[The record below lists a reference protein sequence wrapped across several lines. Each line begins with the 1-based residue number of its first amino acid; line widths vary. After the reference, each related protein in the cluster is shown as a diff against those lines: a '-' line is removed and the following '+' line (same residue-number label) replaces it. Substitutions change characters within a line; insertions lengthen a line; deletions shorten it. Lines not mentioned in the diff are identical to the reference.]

1 MSKVTPLSS
10 QVKSITLDIDGMTCA
25 ACAARIERILSKNK
39 NVLDASVSFPLK
51 SAIVDVADENNNL
64 EEIIKSV
71 NKIGYKAKE
80 ASDEVIDKKIKL
92 KLFLPITSLIMTLSL
107 RYLFEAEFDTAAY
120 IVGFIVVLFLGRN
133 FHISAYKKI
142 KNLDFNMDTLI
153 SLGSLSSLLISI
165 LPAEL
170 VSSAGENKMFLDTGA
185 FIISFLLIGKSI
197 EDRVI
202 EESVRTSESIKSR
215 MPKTLIVKRNDEKV
229 EIHTKDVQTKDVFIV
244 LAGEIIPVDGK
255 VIKGE
260 TTVDESLLTGESIPL
275 PKNIGDAVVGGS
287 INLQGSLEVEVKES
301 YQKST
306 YNIIEDLI
314 RKAQGTKPEIQKSLD
329 KITQFFVPSVLFI
342 SLITFIYRYFIQDI
356 VLIEALKN
364 SIAVLVI
371 ACPCALG
378 LATPIVLFK
387 TATKSKEGG
396 FLFKNFDILQKF
408 GDINTLIFDKTGTLS
423 SGIFKITNI
432 EMPDEI
438 ISEEIFL
445 QWVASVENF
454 SQHPIAKSIVYQSE
468 IREITLLSA
477 QDVKEQSGVGIE
489 GVVEGQHIKIQNN
502 VASKESSLKVTI
514 NEKAYII
521 YLEEESSVSTNFLNE
536 LKLEKEIIILSGDK
550 EINVKKFADNHN
562 VDEYH
567 FGKNPEEKLEFIK
580 NKQERNQVIF
590 IGDGINDSPSIKQ
603 ADVGVTTSSSS
614 QIAQVAGDILIHKGG
629 LETLNKIFKLSKK
642 SKLRIYQNL
651 FLAFIYNTLMI
662 PIAVIGIITP
672 NLAALA
678 MALSSISVVVNSS
691 RKL

>member
-165 LPAEL
+165 SPAEL

-306 YNIIEDLI
+306 YNIIEDVI

>member
-1 MSKVTPLSS
+1 MSKVTQLSS
-10 QVKSITLDIDGMTCA
+10 QVKSINLDIDGMTCA

-92 KLFLPITSLIMTLSL
+92 KLLLPITSLIMTLSL
-107 RYLFEAEFDTAAY
+107 KYLFEAGFDTAAY

-142 KNLDFNMDTLI
+142 NNLDFNMDTLI

-215 MPKTLIVKRNDEKV
+215 MPKTLIVKRNDEKI

-387 TATKSKEGG
+387 TATKSKAGG

-432 EMPDEI
+432 EMPDEV

-514 NEKAYII
+514 NEKVYII

-550 EINVKKFADNHN
+550 EINVKNLNKTNTAPIAMGKVGNTVTHEKYGKGTIEEISGNEITID
-562 VDEYH
+562 
-567 FGKNPEEKLEFIK
+567 FGKEWGVKYLDIEWAPIK
-580 NKQERNQVIF
+580 F
-590 IGDGINDSPSIKQ
+590 D
-603 ADVGVTTSSSS
+603 
-614 QIAQVAGDILIHKGG
+614 
-629 LETLNKIFKLSKK
+629 
-642 SKLRIYQNL
+642 
-651 FLAFIYNTLMI
+651 
-662 PIAVIGIITP
+662 
-672 NLAALA
+672 
-678 MALSSISVVVNSS
+678 
-691 RKL
+691 

>member
-1 MSKVTPLSS
+1 MSKVTQLSS

-165 LPAEL
+165 SPAEL

-356 VLIEALKN
+356 VLIDALKN

-387 TATKSKEGG
+387 TATKSKAGG

-514 NEKAYII
+514 NEKVYII

-580 NKQERNQVIF
+580 NKQESNQVIF

-629 LETLNKIFKLSKK
+629 LETINKIFKLSKK

>member
-1 MSKVTPLSS
+1 MSS
-10 QVKSITLDIDGMTCA
+10 QVKSINLDIDGMTCA

-80 ASDEVIDKKIKL
+80 ASDEVVDKKIKL
-92 KLFLPITSLIMTLSL
+92 KLLLPITSLIMTLSL
-107 RYLFEAEFDTAAY
+107 KYLFEAGFDTAAY

-215 MPKTLIVKRNDEKV
+215 MPKTLIVKRNDEKI

-387 TATKSKEGG
+387 TATKSKAGG

-514 NEKAYII
+514 NEKVYII

-580 NKQERNQVIF
+580 NKQESNQVIF

-678 MALSSISVVVNSS
+678 MAFSSISVVVNSS

>member
-1 MSKVTPLSS
+1 MSKVTQLSS

-107 RYLFEAEFDTAAY
+107 RYLFEAGFDTAAY

-215 MPKTLIVKRNDEKV
+215 MPKTLIVKRNDEKI

-387 TATKSKEGG
+387 TATKSKAGG

-514 NEKAYII
+514 NEKVYII

-580 NKQERNQVIF
+580 NKQESNQVIF

-678 MALSSISVVVNSS
+678 MAFSSISVVVNSS

>member
-356 VLIEALKN
+356 VLIDALKN

-514 NEKAYII
+514 NEKVYII

-678 MALSSISVVVNSS
+678 MAFSSISVVVNSS

>member
-1 MSKVTPLSS
+1 MSKVTQLSS

-25 ACAARIERILSKNK
+25 ACAARIERILSKNT

-92 KLFLPITSLIMTLSL
+92 KLLLPITSLIMTLSL
-107 RYLFEAEFDTAAY
+107 KYLFEAGFDTAAY
-120 IVGFIVVLFLGRN
+120 FVGFIVVLFLGRN

-215 MPKTLIVKRNDEKV
+215 MPKTLIVKRNDEKI

-387 TATKSKEGG
+387 TATKSKAGG

-432 EMPDEI
+432 EMPDEV

-514 NEKAYII
+514 NEKVYII

-580 NKQERNQVIF
+580 NKQESNQVIF

-678 MALSSISVVVNSS
+678 MAFSSISVVVNSS

>member
-356 VLIEALKN
+356 VLIDALKN

-514 NEKAYII
+514 NEKVYII

-580 NKQERNQVIF
+580 NKQESNQVIF

-651 FLAFIYNTLMI
+651 VLAFIYNTLMI

>member
-1 MSKVTPLSS
+1 MSKVTQLSS
-10 QVKSITLDIDGMTCA
+10 QVKSINLDIDGMTCA

-92 KLFLPITSLIMTLSL
+92 KLLLPITSLIMTLSL
-107 RYLFEAEFDTAAY
+107 RYLFEAGFDTAAY

-215 MPKTLIVKRNDEKV
+215 MPKTLIVKRNDEKI

-387 TATKSKEGG
+387 TATKSKAGG

-514 NEKAYII
+514 NEKVYII

-580 NKQERNQVIF
+580 NKQESNQVIF

-678 MALSSISVVVNSS
+678 MAFSSISVVVNSS

>member
-25 ACAARIERILSKNK
+25 ACAARIERILSKNT

-356 VLIEALKN
+356 VLIDALKN

-387 TATKSKEGG
+387 TATKSKAGG

-514 NEKAYII
+514 NEKVYII

>member
-1 MSKVTPLSS
+1 MSKVTQLSS

-25 ACAARIERILSKNK
+25 ACAARIERILSKNT

-92 KLFLPITSLIMTLSL
+92 KLLLPITSLIMTLSL

-387 TATKSKEGG
+387 TATKSKAGG

-514 NEKAYII
+514 NEKVYII

-580 NKQERNQVIF
+580 NKQESNQVIF

-678 MALSSISVVVNSS
+678 MAFSSISVVVNSS

>member
-1 MSKVTPLSS
+1 MSKVTQLSS

-25 ACAARIERILSKNK
+25 ACAARIERILSKNT

-92 KLFLPITSLIMTLSL
+92 KLLLPITSLIMTLSL
-107 RYLFEAEFDTAAY
+107 RYLFEAGFDTAAY

-142 KNLDFNMDTLI
+142 NNLDFNMDTLI

-215 MPKTLIVKRNDEKV
+215 MPKTLIVKRNDEKI

-387 TATKSKEGG
+387 TATKSKAGG

-432 EMPDEI
+432 EMPDEV

-445 QWVASVENF
+445 QLVASVENF

-514 NEKAYII
+514 NEKVYII

-580 NKQERNQVIF
+580 NKQESNQVIF

-629 LETLNKIFKLSKK
+629 LETLNKILKLSKK

-678 MALSSISVVVNSS
+678 MAFSSISVVVNSS